1 MIIFATMVTGWK
13 IMEVAMNKS
22 MQMKME
28 VELADHSNISLIT
41 NERINA
47 NEVNEHLRNQTSSE
61 YPPKTKCKYD

>member
-41 NERINA
+41 IERINA
-47 NEVNEHLRNQTSSE
+47 ISL
-61 YPPKTKCKYD
+61 